1 MTKIAYLTLG
11 LATLVTACAFDS
23 YAPPDTVLE
32 GRLMYQGQPIGVR
45 QNAIQLELWQDGY
58 DLRTDIPVYVHQDGT
73 FAATLFEGTYKLVRK
88 QNNGPWRND
97 PDTMVIELRGQQ
109 SVDVPVEPF
118 FIIRSDNMQ
127 RSGSTLTATF
137 DVEQVVQ
144 GSELERVALYV
155 GNTSF
160 VDARYNAARAER
172 DTSSG
177 PITLTLDLSSVSQNR
192 AYVFARI
199 GVKTK
204 GVEEML
210 YTQVQKIQLQ

>member
-1 MTKIAYLTLG
+1 MKRIACLTFV
-11 LATLVTACAFDS
+11 LATFVTACAFDN

-32 GRLMYQGQPIGVR
+32 GRVVYQGQPVGVR

-58 DLRTDIPVYVHQDGT
+58 ELRRDTPAYVHQDGT
-73 FAATLFEGTYKLVRK
+73 FAATLLEGTYKLVRK
-88 QNNGPWRND
+88 QNSGPWRND
-97 PDTMVIELRGQQ
+97 PDTLVIELRGPQR
-109 SVDVPVEPF
+109 VDVPVEPF
-118 FIIRSDNMQ
+118 FIIKNDGIQ
-127 RSGSTLTATF
+127 RNGSTLTATF

-144 GSELERVALYV
+144 GTELERVALYV
-155 GNTSF
+155 GNTLF

-177 PITLTLDLSSVSQNR
+177 PITLTLDLSGVSQNR